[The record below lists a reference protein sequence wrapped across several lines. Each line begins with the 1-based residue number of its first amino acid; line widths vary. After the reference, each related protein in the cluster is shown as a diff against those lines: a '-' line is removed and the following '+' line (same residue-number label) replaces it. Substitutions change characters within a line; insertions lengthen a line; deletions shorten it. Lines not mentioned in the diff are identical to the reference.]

1 MPLRALTLMCL
12 LVLPG
17 LRCAEA
23 TYVEPDVPGADDAGE
38 KLDVDPG
45 EDAVVKDDVK
55 VPPVDLGEGA
65 DAVNGEDALVGDDA
79 GDDAG
84 DLDASTVDV
93 DAVDA
98 VAQDVGSPDV
108 VIIDAGP
115 PDTGVRDTGV
125 VDTGPPDT
133 GVRDT
138 GVVDTGVV
146 DTGVPDTGPTYPPI
160 VCPLLGT
167 PIPITCRS
175 RNGLPPCCGIGG
187 ACFCEQASPFGP
199 LCLPCN

>member
-1 MPLRALTLMCL
+1 MPLRAVLLMCL

-23 TYVEPDVPGADDAGE
+23 TYVEDDVPGANDGGE

-45 EDAVVKDDVK
+45 DDVVTKDDVK
-55 VPPVDLGEGA
+55 TPPVDLGEEP
-65 DAVNGEDALVGDDA
+65 DVVTGDDVQVVEDTA
-79 GDDAG
+79 VIDVEA
-84 DLDASTVDV
+84 V
-93 DAVDA
+93 DAAVLDVEGVDA
-98 VAQDVGSPDV
+98 VAADVVAPDV
-108 VIIDAGP
+108 VIVDAGP
-115 PDTGVRDTGV
+115 PDTGVRDTGA

-138 GVVDTGVV
+138 GVVDTGV
-146 DTGVPDTGPTYPPI
+146 TDTGPTYPPI

-187 ACFCEQASPFGP
+187 ACFCEQSSPFGP